1 MGILN
6 VTPDSFSDG
15 GLYAGVER
23 AVERGLQMIEEGAD
37 LLDIGGESTRP
48 GSAPVS
54 LEEELDRVLPVIEPL
69 AGKAAVP
76 LSIDTRKPEV
86 ARRAL
91 ALGCSVLNDVGGLR
105 EPLLAEIAAERGAAV
120 IAMHMRG
127 EPATM
132 QQDPRYDDLC
142 GEIYGFL
149 RAAVERAERAGVPA
163 ERIWIDPGIG
173 FGKSFADNLR
183 LIRDLGTFSALGRP
197 IVVGA
202 SRKGFLGPL
211 SSRAA
216 DSNSPALPRERLIPS
231 VLAAVE
237 AARRGASVLRVHDV
251 AETRQALQTWASIE
265 AGAYLGVRKGGPD

>member
-15 GLYAGVER
+15 GLYDSRER
-23 AVERGLQMIEEGAD
+23 AVERGLRMVEEGAD
-37 LLDIGGESTRP
+37 FLDIGGESTRP
-48 GSAPVS
+48 GSSGVP
-54 LEEELDRVLPVIEPL
+54 LEVELGRVLPVIEQL
-69 AGKAAVP
+69 AGKVSVP

-91 ALGCSVLNDVGGLR
+91 DLGCAILNDIGGLR
-105 EPLLAEIAAERGAAV
+105 EPALAEIAAAHGATV

-132 QQDPRYDDLC
+132 QQEPRYADLL
-142 GEIYGFL
+142 GEICVFL
-149 RAAVERAERAGVPA
+149 EAALERGRRAGIAP
-163 ERIWIDPGIG
+163 ERVWIDPGIG
-173 FGKSFADNLR
+173 FGKTFSDNLR

-197 IVVGA
+197 VVVGA

-211 SSRAA
+211 SGRAPGA
-216 DSNSPALPRERLIPS
+216 SNAAPRERLIPS
-231 VLAAVE
+231 AVVAVE

-251 AETRQALQTWASIE
+251 AETRQALQTWAAIE
-265 AGAYLGVRKGGPD
+265 AGDYVAGYQGGRD